1 MFLSKFMLN
10 TLLILFLFRFLFLC
24 CKSKKLQNFID
35 NFSHA
40 SHVRIF
46 FFNSARL
53 QNEKLVQVAVV
64 FTDPQDVQPLHLQ
77 HLSGLQTLQTLALAF
92 LSFPSL

>member
-1 MFLSKFMLN
+1 MKDFAFFFIFGEIHLMFLSTFMLN

-40 SHVRIF
+40 SHV
-46 FFNSARL
+46 
-53 QNEKLVQVAVV
+53 
-64 FTDPQDVQPLHLQ
+64 
-77 HLSGLQTLQTLALAF
+77 
-92 LSFPSL
+92 